1 MTLTKTRTPNTLGE
15 PREGPEK
22 GRGSMDTT
30 VRHGVVVLLL
40 VLSAACGSS
49 APTSS
54 TVTSQPPAQP
64 SVPSTTPAPPMTFPP
79 LAGPARIFIFDRQL
93 SYPVSHYTR
102 ESRFVLYDSGGFA
115 LQYPSLGGA
124 YRGGYTEANGVIT
137 LAWEGWSVAGPW
149 GATGTIKGDMLT
161 IQYNL
166 IMQLTDFEDAVYARM
181 P

>member
-1 MTLTKTRTPNTLGE
+1 
-15 PREGPEK
+15 
-22 GRGSMDTT
+22 MDTT

-40 VLSAACGSS
+40 VLSAACGGS

-54 TVTSQPPAQP
+54 TVTSQPP
-64 SVPSTTPAPPMTFPP
+64 VPSTTPAPPITFPP
-79 LAGPARIFIFDRQL
+79 LAGPARTFIFDRQL

-102 ESRFVLYDSGGFA
+102 ESRFILYDNGGFA
-115 LQYPSLGGA
+115 LQYPSLSGD
-124 YRGGYTEANGVIT
+124 YRGGYTEANGVIIFG
-137 LAWEGWSVAGPW
+137 WEGWSVAGPW
-149 GATGTIKGDMLT
+149 GATGTITGDMLT